1 MILEEKINNKFEKLK
16 FNSNI
21 GLKILNDHRNTS
33 LKKKLKK
40 KILSHW
46 LRYPRNRNYVK
57 YRFLIF
63 IFTIF
68 NKNSGSNFYMEQ
80 LKEIYLNKS
89 KNFYICSK
97 NFVKNFQEI

>member
-40 KILSHW
+40 KNSFSL
-46 LRYPRNRNYVK
+46 VK
-57 YRFLIF
+57 IP
-63 IFTIF
+63 
-68 NKNSGSNFYMEQ
+68 K
-80 LKEIYLNKS
+80 K
-89 KNFYICSK
+89 
-97 NFVKNFQEI
+97 